1 MGMAYNPKTRADDF
15 HVQYLVK
22 TTGDRFFIPY
32 NDNASMADQLARC
45 KSMTG
50 VTRSGHAV
58 NDIVG
63 VYISSLLFSQSLAY
77 GLPLWESPLW
87 LLILTGLTLTN
98 QSSTVGDVLSQ
109 PGLTS

>member
-50 VTRSGHAV
+50 VTTSGHAV
-58 NDIVG
+58 NDLVG
-63 VYISSLLFSQSLAY
+63 VELVD
-77 GLPLWESPLW
+77 
-87 LLILTGLTLTN
+87 T
-98 QSSTVGDVLSQ
+98 
-109 PGLTS
+109 